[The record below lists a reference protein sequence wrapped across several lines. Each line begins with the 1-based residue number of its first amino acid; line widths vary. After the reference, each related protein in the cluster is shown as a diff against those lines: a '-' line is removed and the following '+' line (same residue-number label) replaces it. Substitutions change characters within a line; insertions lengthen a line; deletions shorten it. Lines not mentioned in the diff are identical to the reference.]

1 MKLKTIL
8 SFVVLMIISY
18 FFRREYMANPPIRAA
33 EKMEKKGDCPYNSTE
48 FEGSCYSCP
57 PGRILSGGKYCT

>member
-8 SFVVLMIISY
+8 IVIVLIIIIY
-18 FFRREYMANPPIRAA
+18 LFRREHLEKPPIRPAT
-33 EKMEKKGDCPYNSTE
+33 ETPKKGDCPKGSVE
-48 FEGSCYSCP
+48 LDGSCYSCP